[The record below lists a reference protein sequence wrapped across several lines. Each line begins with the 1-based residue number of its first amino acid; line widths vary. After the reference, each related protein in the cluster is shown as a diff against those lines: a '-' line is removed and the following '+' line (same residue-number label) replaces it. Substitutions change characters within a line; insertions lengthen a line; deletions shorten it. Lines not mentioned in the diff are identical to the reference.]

1 MAGSTL
7 PRWAQVLVVVAHPD
21 DESFALGAV
30 LDAFAHDGA
39 RVCVLCLTRGE
50 ASTLH
55 GVPGD
60 LDVLRTAELNDAAAA
75 LGVTRV
81 WLRSY
86 PDGALADVPL
96 PALVHEVL
104 DAASACGAEGVVA
117 FDSSGVTGHR
127 DHVRATE
134 AAIAAADALDLPV
147 LGWTLPAEV
156 ADVLNAETGAAF
168 HGHPPDEVDVVLP
181 VERTRQ
187 DAAVACH
194 ASQAVPGSV
203 LWRRL
208 ELLAGREHLR
218 WLRPA
223 THRPPAAVGAP
234 AEVPLDVPAPPR
246 LERTP

>member
-1 MAGSTL
+1 MDGTTL
-7 PRWAQVLVVVAHPD
+7 PRWAQVLAVVAHPD

-30 LDAFAHDGA
+30 LDAFAQHGA
-39 RVCVLCLTRGE
+39 GVSVLCLTRGE

-60 LDVLRTAELNDAAAA
+60 LDLLRTAELNDAAAA

-86 PDGALADVPL
+86 PDGDLAGVPL
-96 PALVHEVL
+96 PALVREVL

-127 DHVRATE
+127 DHARATE
-134 AAIAAADALDLPV
+134 AAIAASDVMDLPV
-147 LGWTLPAEV
+147 LGWTVPADV
-156 ADVLNAETGAAF
+156 ADVLNVELGAAF
-168 HGHPPDEVDVVLP
+168 HGHPPDEVDVVLA
-181 VERTRQ
+181 VDRTRQ
-187 DAAVACH
+187 NLAVACH

-208 ELLAGREHLR
+208 ELLAGHEHLR
-218 WLRPA
+218 RLRP
-223 THRPPAAVGAP
+223 TTGEPSTI
-234 AEVPLDVPAPPR
+234 PAPPQ
-246 LERTP
+246 LEQTP